1 LRRFRCDYPSER
13 PDYRRD
19 DGVGRRQGGLAWRD
33 GLARAHRSA
42 LGILVH
48 IVATLLRTC
57 YAPAL
62 ALGTN
67 ATQAQLDEV
76 FREEYGISDI
86 TVRKA
91 IAFFL
96 AAAKFA
102 KLEVRPHFTMPRTT
116 SAAGGSRRRR
126 TGSKPD
132 VDTTPAATADPM
144 VALRTT
150 YVETLRDKFAQAN
163 GEVDSEL
170 ADRVEG

>member
-1 LRRFRCDYPSER
+1 
-13 PDYRRD
+13 
-19 DGVGRRQGGLAWRD
+19 LAWRD
-33 GLARAHRSA
+33 GRARAHRSA

-76 FREEYGISDI
+76 LREEYGISG
-86 TVRKA
+86 TNVRKA

-102 KLEVRPHFTMPRTT
+102 KLEVSPHFTMPRTT
-116 SAAGGSRRRR
+116 SAAGGSQRRR

-144 VALRTT
+144 ALRTT

-163 GEVDSEL
+163 CEVDSEL
-170 ADRVEG
+170 ADRVERLMGFEQATPESS